1 MDDSTIIEIWTEYA
15 LGIFL
20 FALRFYAR
28 WQTVGLK
35 QFGLDDFFCALSVCI
50 YTINAGTNHG
60 YEKYGTN
67 VGLNSETALLLPP
80 EKVRD
85 FILGSKCLY
94 VAWIFYMTLTWA
106 LKGVLLT
113 LYNRLTL
120 GLWQHKLVKIVS
132 AFCVISWCA
141 CIVAHFAVCTPI
153 HRAWQVV
160 PYPGDDCV
168 LREPN
173 HVLVGTLNILC
184 DLGIMAIP
192 LPILFSARIEFRR
205 KLVLI
210 LLFSSGLF
218 VIVTVILR
226 LIFSFGDINSIT
238 TAGMWAMRE
247 TFVAIIVVTAPGI
260 KPLFNKTTWIKSS
273 SNGAGSKMPGS
284 QSLFNSNNISHAGV
298 LTTIEADESRTT
310 NRQYYELSSGKWP
323 RKSTKSAVPP
333 SDSSQEHI
341 VVDNGNTN
349 TIHVVT
355 EYRLDHESS
364 DEFPAERDR
373 GIDFDK
379 APVMK
384 TGSL

>member
-1 MDDSTIIEIWTEYA
+1 MTCS
-15 LGIFL
+15 
-20 FALRFYAR
+20 
-28 WQTVGLK
+28 
-35 QFGLDDFFCALSVCI
+35 CI

-67 VGLNSETALLLPP
+67 VGLTSETALLLPP

-85 FILGSKCLY
+85 FTLGSKCLY

-113 LYNRLTL
+113 LYNRLT
-120 GLWQHKLVKIVS
+120 
-132 AFCVISWCA
+132 
-141 CIVAHFAVCTPI
+141 
-153 HRAWQVV
+153 
-160 PYPGDDCV
+160 
-168 LREPN
+168 
-173 HVLVGTLNILC
+173 C

-192 LPILFSARIEFRR
+192 LPILFSARLEFRR

-260 KPLFNKTTWIKSS
+260 KPLFNKAHWIKSS

-284 QSLFNSNNISHAGV
+284 QSLFNSNNISRAGV

-323 RKSTKSAVPP
+323 RKSMKGTAPP

-341 VVDNGNTN
+341 VVDNGNAN
-349 TIHVVT
+349 AIHVIT

-364 DEFPAERDR
+364 DEFPAEQDR
-373 GIDFDK
+373 GINFDK
-379 APVMK
+379 GPGMK

>member
-1 MDDSTIIEIWTEYA
+1 
-15 LGIFL
+15 
-20 FALRFYAR
+20 
-28 WQTVGLK
+28 
-35 QFGLDDFFCALSVCI
+35 
-50 YTINAGTNHG
+50 
-60 YEKYGTN
+60 
-67 VGLNSETALLLPP
+67 
-80 EKVRD
+80 
-85 FILGSKCLY
+85 
-94 VAWIFYMTLTWA
+94 
-106 LKGVLLT
+106 
-113 LYNRLTL
+113 
-120 GLWQHKLVKIVS
+120 
-132 AFCVISWCA
+132 
-141 CIVAHFAVCTPI
+141 
-153 HRAWQVV
+153 
-160 PYPGDDCV
+160 
-168 LREPN
+168 
-173 HVLVGTLNILC
+173 
-184 DLGIMAIP
+184 MAIP